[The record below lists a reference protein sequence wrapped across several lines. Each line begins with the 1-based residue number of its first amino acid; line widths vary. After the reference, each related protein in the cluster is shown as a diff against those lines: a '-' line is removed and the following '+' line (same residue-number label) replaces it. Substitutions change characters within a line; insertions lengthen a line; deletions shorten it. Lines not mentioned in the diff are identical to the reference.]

1 MDQNGL
7 ILPGPSGG
15 GGGTSRG
22 NHDNHCILS
31 MIFYIFY

>member
-15 GGGTSRG
+15 GGGRHVVTMTT
-22 NHDNHCILS
+22 IV
-31 MIFYIFY
+31 Y